1 MASIYRE
8 KKHGSKEKHERIY
21 RNKKNEQEE
30 WHRVPEDVKMS
41 IYQNKEKQL

>member
-1 MASIYRE
+1 MVQRKSMNESIE
-8 KKHGSKEKHERIY
+8 TKQ
-21 RNKKNEQEE
+21 NEQEE